1 MIKIQTL
8 SSGSAGNI
16 TYVASATTAILIDIG
31 LPISTTLKLMEQA
44 HIDPH
49 SITAIVI
56 THEHSDHIKGVADFV
71 TRYNTPIYCYQ
82 RATKILKSYI
92 KIPTHH
98 FIDFTQ
104 PFTVGDIEINFFPV
118 PHDSHFCLGY
128 TFTSGNTTVGIATD
142 IGQMT
147 EVILAHLSTC
157 HIVVLESN
165 HDVQMLMA
173 NPKYPEWLKRRI
185 LSNRGHLSNL
195 DCAKTILHLHQ
206 HQVGQVILAHLSE
219 KNNHPTLAYQ
229 TIKQYLQ
236 TQGVVEGRDIF
247 IDVALQSQIGNCY
260 CLE

>member
-1 MIKIQTL
+1 
-8 SSGSAGNI
+8 
-16 TYVASATTAILIDIG
+16 
-31 LPISTTLKLMEQA
+31 MEQA

-92 KIPTHH
+92 KIPPHH

-128 TFTSGNTTVGIATD
+128 TFTSGNATVGIATD

-147 EVILAHLSTC
+147 EVILAHLATC

-165 HDVQMLMA
+165 HDVQMLTN

-195 DCAKTILHLHQ
+195 DCAKTIFQLHQ
-206 HQVGQVILAHLSE
+206 HQVSQVILAHLSE

-236 TQGVVEGRDIF
+236 TQGVEEGRDIF